1 MDWRGILASSGL
13 PHVLAAYDARVV
25 GTFPLGLDVA
35 GSDVDIVCHA
45 PDGHAFAQELW
56 ARFAGCED
64 FTLRQW
70 TQGERAVIAQ
80 FSICDLPLE
89 VFGAPVPV
97 AMQAGWHHFE
107 VERRLLALGGST
119 FQAAVKALRHTG
131 IKTEPAF
138 AQVLGLAGDP
148 YAQLFDLALARDAQ
162 LRGIL
167 AQAGFA

>member
-13 PHVLAAYDARVV
+13 PDALAAYDARVV

-56 ARFAGCED
+56 ERFAGCD
-64 FTLRQW
+64 HFALRQW
-70 TQGERAVIAQ
+70 VQGERAVIAQ
-80 FSICDLPLE
+80 FLICDLPFE

-97 AMQAGWHHFE
+97 VMQAGWRHFE
-107 VERRLLALGGST
+107 VERRLLALSSGA
-119 FQAAVKALRHTG
+119 FHAAVRELRRSG

-148 YAQLFDLALARDAQ
+148 YAQLFDLALVPDAQ

>member
-13 PHVLAAYDARVV
+13 PDVLAAYDARVV

-45 PDGHAFAQELW
+45 PDAKAFAHELW
-56 ARFAGCED
+56 ARFAQSEH
-64 FTLRQW
+64 FALRQW
-70 TQGERAVIAQ
+70 VQGERAVIAQ

-97 AMQAGWHHFE
+97 AMQAGWRHFE
-107 VERRLLALGGST
+107 VERRLLALGGVA
-119 FQAAVKALRHTG
+119 FHAAVREVRRTG
-131 IKTEPAF
+131 VKTEPAF

-148 YAQLFDLALARDAQ
+148 YARLFELASARDGQ
-162 LRGIL
+162 LRGTL